1 MIEFSK
7 WAESHNLNSVKNQLV
22 FDRKEL
28 GMLGFDGLQDI
39 IEALKIVS
47 KNNPTIARSLISG
60 LAGKLTVLIG
70 EAEPELARRLRQSGS
85 KFAMASSKIQDNLKG
100 ENL

>member
-1 MIEFSK
+1 MIKFSK
-7 WAESHNLNSVKNQLV
+7 WAETYNLNLAKNQLV
-22 FDRKEL
+22 SDRKEL

-47 KNNPTIARSLISG
+47 KNNPTIARSLLTG

-70 EAEPELARRLRQSGS
+70 DAEPELARRLRQSGS
-85 KFAMASSKIQDNLKG
+85 KFVGASSKIQDNQEG
-100 ENL
+100 DQI